1 MMHRIQR
8 IGVWQL
14 AKVMG
19 VLYFLMG
26 IVFLAVISLFSR
38 GMPGAAGT
46 AFSSFGMGGGF
57 GMFLFM
63 PLLYAFFG
71 VVFGALT
78 AVLYNVVAGMMG
90 GVEIDLISTIP
101 SAPL

>member
-8 IGVWQL
+8 VGVWQL

-26 IVFLAVISLFSR
+26 IVFVGLISLFSR
-38 GMPGAAGT
+38 AMPGTAGT
-46 AFSSFGMGGGF
+46 AFPGF
-57 GMFLFM
+57 GFASGIGMLFFM

-78 AVLYNVVAGMMG
+78 AALYNVVAGMMG
-90 GVEIDLISTIP
+90 GVEIDLISTVP